1 LRSEAYL
8 AVRRNDEGPARRQGK
23 RSRWLFFSDLLESSV
38 VKAPQKR
45 RKKMRKKL
53 CVRAGLLLS
62 ILLISCAIITV
73 NIYFP
78 EKEVKEAYKAL
89 EKELMAPEE
98 KKPEGTPEKK
108 TETPPQSSIRW
119 EWVPSAM
126 AQESELSGK
135 ISDAVKKMPD
145 VVAAYK
151 EMGGRLPQI
160 DRLRDSG
167 AVGEGK
173 NGLLAVREE
182 KGVTPADRSLI
193 SAENENR
200 GTVMNGM
207 ARAIVRINRVPENE
221 QNIRQVMPQAVEQFA
236 SVRRSSAKKGWWVQ
250 ESDGNWSRK

>member
-1 LRSEAYL
+1 
-8 AVRRNDEGPARRQGK
+8 V
-23 RSRWLFFSDLLESSV
+23 
-38 VKAPQKR
+38 QKPGVCCQR
-45 RKKMRKKL
+45 LQEKEEKMRKKL
-53 CVRAGLLLS
+53 YARASLFLS

-78 EKEVKEAYKAL
+78 EKEVTEAYKAL
-89 EKELMAPEE
+89 EKELMTPGEN
-98 KKPEGTPEKK
+98 KPEGTQEKK

-126 AQESELSGK
+126 AQPSELSGK
-135 ISDAVKKMPD
+135 IADVVKKMPD

-151 EMGGRLPQI
+151 EMGARLPQV

-173 NGLLAVREE
+173 NGLLVVREE
-182 KGVTPADRSLI
+182 KGVTPADRNLI

>member
-1 LRSEAYL
+1 ME
-8 AVRRNDEGPARRQGK
+8 
-23 RSRWLFFSDLLESSV
+23 
-38 VKAPQKR
+38 R
-45 RKKMRKKL
+45 RKKMRKKV
-53 CVRAGLLLS
+53 CVRVSLFLS

-78 EKEVKEAYKAL
+78 EKEVTEAYKAL

-98 KKPEGTPEKK
+98 TKPEVTPEKK

-119 EWVPSAM
+119 EWVTSAM
-126 AQESELSGK
+126 AQASELSEK
-135 ISDAVKKMPD
+135 ISGTVKKMPD
-145 VVAAYK
+145 VVAAYQ
-151 EMGGRLPQI
+151 EMGARLPQM

-173 NGLLAVREE
+173 NGLLVVREE

-200 GTVMNGM
+200 RTVMNGM

-221 QNIRQVMPQAVEQFA
+221 QNIKQVMPQAVEQFA
-236 SVRRSSAKKGWWVQ
+236 SVRRSSAQKGWWIQ